1 MTTVKI
7 KGMTCQHCVA
17 STKKA
22 LETIPGIQDVHVD
35 LDNNQATYSGDVDD
49 NAVRQAITKIGF
61 EVVE

>member
-17 STKKA
+17 STKEA
-22 LETIPGIQDVHVD
+22 LEKIPGIQDVSVD
-35 LDNNQATYSGDVDD
+35 LDNNQATYSGNVDD
-49 NAVRQAITKIGF
+49 NAVRQAIAKIGF